1 MSYEENPTNSEP
13 DVVSSRG
20 PRRSNRLIAPAAAAR
35 LDRFLAENAEDLSR
49 SAAARLIKSH
59 LVRVNGQTADP
70 SDRVVV
76 GDVVEFEIPE
86 AYISAAAPESIPLE
100 IVYEDDDLAVIDKPA
115 GMVVH
120 PAPGH
125 HTGTLVHALLGRGG
139 GWSAVGGVT
148 RPGIVHRL
156 DKGTSGLIVVARND
170 ASHRALSS
178 QLKDRSLSRTYMA
191 IVRGL
196 VKDEAGELEGPIG
209 RDPNERKR
217 MAVVSGGRFART
229 RYQVV
234 ERRGGHTLLRCDLD
248 TGRTHQIRVHLAALG
263 HPVTGDVEYGG
274 GEASVARPMLHAWR
288 LRLRHPRTGEEMS
301 FEAPPPS
308 DFQEFWAGLSNPPPR
323 SPGRSARAAE
333 RPRPGGG

>member
-1 MSYEENPTNSEP
+1 
-13 DVVSSRG
+13 V
-20 PRRSNRLIAPAAAAR
+20 IATAAASR
-35 LDRFLAENAEDLSR
+35 LDRFLAEHADDLSR

-59 LVRVNGQTADP
+59 LVRVNGRPADP
-70 SDRVVV
+70 ADRVAV

-86 AYISAAAPESIPLE
+86 AYVTEASAEAIPLDV
-100 IVYEDDDLAVIDKPA
+100 VYEDEDLVIIDKPA

-139 GWSAVGGVT
+139 SWSSAGGAV

-170 ASHRALSS
+170 VSHRKLSA
-178 QLKDRSLSRTYMA
+178 QLKDRSLSRTYLA
-191 IVRGL
+191 IVRGR
-196 VKDEAGELEGPIG
+196 VKDDAGELEGPIG
-209 RDPNERKR
+209 RHPKERKR

-229 RYQVV
+229 RYEVV
-234 ERRGGHTLLRCDLD
+234 ERRTGHTLLRCDLD

-263 HPVTGDVEYGG
+263 HPVAGDVEYGG
-274 GEASVARPMLHAWR
+274 GESDVSRPMLHAWR

-301 FEAPPPS
+301 FEAP
-308 DFQEFWAGLSNPPPR
+308 
-323 SPGRSARAAE
+323 
-333 RPRPGGG
+333 RPRDFEDFWVSLK

>member
-1 MSYEENPTNSEP
+1 M
-13 DVVSSRG
+13 
-20 PRRSNRLIAPAAAAR
+20 
-35 LDRFLAENAEDLSR
+35 AEHADDLSR

-59 LVRVNGQTADP
+59 LVRVNGHPADP
-70 SDRVVV
+70 ADRVAA
-76 GDVVEFEIPE
+76 GDVVEYEIPE
-86 AYISAAAPESIPLE
+86 AYVSEATPEAIPLE
-100 IVYEDDDLAVIDKPA
+100 VVYEDDDLAVIDKPA

-139 GWSAVGGVT
+139 GWSAVGGVS

-170 ASHRALSS
+170 ASHRKLSA

-209 RDPNERKR
+209 RDPRERKR
-217 MAVVSGGRFART
+217 MAVVSSGRYART
-229 RYQVV
+229 RYEVV

-263 HPVTGDVEYGG
+263 YPVAGDAEYGG
-274 GEASVARPMLHAWR
+274 SEPGATRPMLHAWR

-301 FEAPPPS
+301 LEASPPA
-308 DFQEFWAGLSNPPPR
+308 DFNEFWAGLSNSPPR
-323 SPGRSARAAE
+323 SPGRSARAAT
-333 RPRPGGG
+333 RPRPGGGSQL